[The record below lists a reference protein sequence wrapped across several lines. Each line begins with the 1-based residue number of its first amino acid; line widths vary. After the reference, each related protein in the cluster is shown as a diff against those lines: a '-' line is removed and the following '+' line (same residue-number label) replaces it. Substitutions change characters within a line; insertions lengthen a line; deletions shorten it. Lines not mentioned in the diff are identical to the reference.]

1 MTAAPSPRRDDDDDA
16 SRPPA
21 SRSPPP
27 ASPNAPAS
35 PTAPGDADAPDDE
48 IEIEIFATP
57 GGDGDGTG
65 AGGDD
70 RAADAATGAEAAA
83 PPDDSDPLDAAF
95 ANARAETDAALHAMN
110 DWVASAQEEAEHAA
124 KEAERLAQD
133 AAEAVSGLFGD
144 AFAWGAAEPVPV
156 PEPVPEPERGSGDPT
171 ATGARANDPS
181 REANARA
188 SDPEDPDPE
197 TDPMLAELSAGFSSL
212 WTDAETA
219 MRDAAMGAEAL
230 LAGGPAEDE
239 KPAALA
245 PPDREEN
252 FGRRVFGNQTVSPER
267 RRTSATRRRSNRP
280 VALKPGELRAAFPSL
295 PRGAVVVGDFAC
307 ELQLRYALEVPAALA
322 GRVRGARDVVDVAAP
337 CRLLITDRHACFAF
351 DRETVWGGGGGGGG
365 GEGVGEGYS
374 HSSSGSERFGPENFA
389 VAHEEILGTVREEAR
404 AGVVGFSTRVAGSG
418 PGGEEASGEEG
429 SLRLVGFE
437 DAAESDAAM
446 ALLEHLRESTER

>member
-21 SRSPPP
+21 SRSV
-27 ASPNAPAS
+27 APS
-35 PTAPGDADAPDDE
+35 G
-48 IEIEIFATP
+48 
-57 GGDGDGTG
+57 GDGTG
-65 AGGDD
+65 ADGDD

-83 PPDDSDPLDAAF
+83 PLVDDDLDPLDAAF

-144 AFAWGAAEPVPV
+144 AFAWGAAEPAPEPV
-156 PEPVPEPERGSGDPT
+156 PEPVPEPARGSGDPT

-181 REANARA
+181 ARANDPSREANARA
-188 SDPEDPDPE
+188 SNPDDPDPE

-252 FGRRVFGNQTVSPER
+252 RRFRGS
-267 RRTSATRRRSNRP
+267 RTSATRRRRP

-404 AGVVGFSTRVAGSG
+404 AGVVGFLMRVAGPG

>member
-1 MTAAPSPRRDDDDDA
+1 MAAAPSPRRDDDDDA

-27 ASPNAPAS
+27 VLSAPAS
-35 PTAPGDADAPDDE
+35 PAPGDSADAPDDE
-48 IEIEIFATP
+48 NEIFATP
-57 GGDGDGTG
+57 GGDGTG
-65 AGGDD
+65 ADGDD

-83 PPDDSDPLDAAF
+83 PPVDDDSDPLDAAF

-188 SDPEDPDPE
+188 SNPDDPDPE

-252 FGRRVFGNQTVSPER
+252 RQFRGS
-267 RRTSATRRRSNRP
+267 RTSATRRRRP

-351 DRETVWGGGGGGGG
+351 DRETVWGPGGGGGG

>member
-27 ASPNAPAS
+27 ASPSAPAS
-35 PTAPGDADAPDDE
+35 PTAPGDSADAPDDE
-48 IEIEIFATP
+48 NEIFATP
-57 GGDGDGTG
+57 GGDGTG
-65 AGGDD
+65 ADGDD

-83 PPDDSDPLDAAF
+83 PPVDDDSDPLDAAF

-144 AFAWGAAEPVPV
+144 AFAWGAAEPAPEPA
-156 PEPVPEPERGSGDPT
+156 PEPVPEPARGSGDPT

-181 REANARA
+181 ARANDPSREANARA
-188 SDPEDPDPE
+188 SNPDDPDPE

-219 MRDAAMGAEAL
+219 MRDAAISAEAL

-252 FGRRVFGNQTVSPER
+252 RQFIRGS
-267 RRTSATRRRSNRP
+267 RTSATRRRRP

-322 GRVRGARDVVDVAAP
+322 GRVRGARRRRRRGAVS
-337 CRLLITDRHACFAF
+337 LLITDRHACFAF
-351 DRETVWGGGGGGGG
+351 DRGRSGAAEAEAGE

-374 HSSSGSERFGPENFA
+374 HSSSGSERFGPEN
-389 VAHEEILGTVREEAR
+389 LRGAR
-404 AGVVGFSTRVAGSG
+404 GDPRDGQGGGARGRRRVLDARGGFGS
-418 PGGEEASGEEG
+418 GGEEASGEEG

>member
-1 MTAAPSPRRDDDDDA
+1 MAAAPSPRRDDDDDA

-27 ASPNAPAS
+27 ASPSAPAS
-35 PTAPGDADAPDDE
+35 PTAPGDSADAPDDE
-48 IEIEIFATP
+48 NEIFATP
-57 GGDGDGTG
+57 GGDGTG
-65 AGGDD
+65 ADGDD

-83 PPDDSDPLDAAF
+83 PPVDDDSDPLDAAF

-144 AFAWGAAEPVPV
+144 AFAWGAAEPAPEPA
-156 PEPVPEPERGSGDPT
+156 PEPVPEPARGSGDPT
-171 ATGARANDPS
+171 EMGARANDPSARANDPS

-188 SDPEDPDPE
+188 SNPDDPDPE

-252 FGRRVFGNQTVSPER
+252 RRFRGS
-267 RRTSATRRRSNRP
+267 RTSATRRRRP

>member
-27 ASPNAPAS
+27 VLSAPAS
-35 PTAPGDADAPDDE
+35 PAPGDSADAPDD
-48 IEIEIFATP
+48 EIEIFATP
-57 GGDGDGTG
+57 GGDGTG
-65 AGGDD
+65 ADGDD

-83 PPDDSDPLDAAF
+83 PPVDDDSDPLDAAF

-252 FGRRVFGNQTVSPER
+252 RQFRGS
-267 RRTSATRRRSNRP
+267 RTSATRRRRP

-351 DRETVWGGGGGGGG
+351 DRETVWGPGGGGGG